1 MFNKF
6 AKDKYE
12 LKFYDMKFKA
22 ISSYKN
28 LTISKEIKLFSKL
41 KIFNSKFLHAYKYS
55 PKNIMIQFKLSIFIL
70 CHFNDNSFKIFN
82 SKGENF
88 SVLTE
93 SMVTCLYKI
102 NENSFM
108 TGHIN
113 GRIIVWEISKL
124 INEKD
129 SFLNDFN
136 KINYKN
142 TFIAHKKRV
151 NNIIC
156 DITLGII
163 ISSGDDRKIYI
174 RKLYDLT
181 LFTMIE
187 IPNQICIDMKVEHY
201 YLYVLLFDEI
211 QQKHIV
217 KIYSLNGIEVGK
229 SEYDY
234 INNFNFD
241 KDGNLLIG
249 YFKKNYIDIYDPSL
263 TYKICE
269 IHLIVNEQSKILS
282 YDKKNI
288 KVNENIPIG
297 EDVLFMNFCYDKF
310 NNSVYCSLSNGF
322 LFCKNLNNN

>member
-1 MFNKF
+1 MLNKVTKF
-6 AKDKYE
+6 KYE
-12 LKFYDMKFKA
+12 LKFYDTKFRPYYSLKHL
-22 ISSYKN
+22 S
-28 LTISKEIKLFSKL
+28 ISKEIKLFSKL
-41 KIFNSKFLHAYKYS
+41 KIFNSKFLHSYKYS
-55 PKNIMIQFKLSIFIL
+55 PKNIIIQFKLFLFIL

-93 SMVTCLYKI
+93 SMVTCLCKI
-102 NENSFM
+102 NDNSFM

-124 INEKD
+124 IYEKD

-136 KINYKN
+136 TIIFKN
-142 TFIAHKKRV
+142 TFIAHKNRV

-156 DITLGII
+156 NITLGII
-163 ISSGDDRKIYI
+163 ISSGDDKKIFI
-174 RKLYDLT
+174 RKYYDLT
-181 LFTMIE
+181 LFTIIE

-201 YLYVLLFDEI
+201 YLYALLFDEI

-234 INNFNFD
+234 INNFSFD

-249 YFKKNYIDIYDPSL
+249 YYKKNYIDIYDPSL
-263 TYKICE
+263 TCKIGE

-282 YDKKNI
+282 NDKKI
-288 KVNENIPIG
+288 
-297 EDVLFMNFCYDKF
+297 
-310 NNSVYCSLSNGF
+310 
-322 LFCKNLNNN
+322 LN